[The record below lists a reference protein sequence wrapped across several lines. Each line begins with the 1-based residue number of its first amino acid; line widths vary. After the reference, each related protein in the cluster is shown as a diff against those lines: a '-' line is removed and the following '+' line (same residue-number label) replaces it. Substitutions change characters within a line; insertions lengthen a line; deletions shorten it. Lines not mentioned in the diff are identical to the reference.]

1 MFPEPPPSY
10 DMAMAA
16 LSAQQ
21 GSQDGTDAALTH
33 EPSTATQDQTS
44 VTAGEVLSG
53 ASNGATAALSA
64 ATTTT
69 STSTTT
75 VLVNTASHSSC

>member
-21 GSQDGTDAALTH
+21 GSESATVSSLPQ
-33 EPSTATQDQTS
+33 EPSATTQDQTNAI
-44 VTAGEVLSG
+44 AGEGLPG
-53 ASNGATAALSA
+53 ASDAAPSAVTA
-64 ATTTT
+64 ATT
-69 STSTTT
+69 TTT
-75 VLVNTASHSSC
+75 VLVNTASHSAC